1 MSSLPASDALPPA
14 SQEALAA
21 DQVSMTDQRIVCRD
35 ELLNFIKSIKFPN
48 PVAVTLTM
56 KKRVGGRAADT
67 IIASENFRHFRN
79 RLNHT
84 VLGSRAKRYGKQLAM
99 VVVLEISADHRLHF
113 HCIIER
119 PYHCS
124 LEQFAA
130 MIREQ
135 WWKTDFG
142 YHQVDVQD
150 QPDAGWTDYIL
161 KQRQKRSLLDSID
174 WANCQLIAE

>member
-1 MSSLPASDALPPA
+1 MRCQQFA
-14 SQEALAA
+14 
-21 DQVSMTDQRIVCRD
+21 CRH
-35 ELLNFIKSIKFPN
+35 ELDIFIKQVEFKN
-48 PVAVTLTM
+48 PTAVTLTM

-99 VVVLEISADHRLHF
+99 VVVIEISADHRLHF

-119 PYHCS
+119 PYHS
-124 LEQFAA
+124 SIEQFATI
-130 MIREQ
+130 IREQ

-150 QPDAGWTDYIL
+150 QPNAGWIHYIL
-161 KQRQKRSLLDSID
+161 KPRQKSSLLDSID
-174 WANCQLIAE
+174 WTNCHLIAE

>member
-1 MSSLPASDALPPA
+1 
-14 SQEALAA
+14 
-21 DQVSMTDQRIVCRD
+21 MTCQPFACRD
-35 ELLNFIKSIKFPN
+35 ELVRFLKSIKFQN
-48 PVAVTLTM
+48 PAAVTLTM
-56 KKRVGGRAADT
+56 KKRAGGRAADP

-84 VLGSRAKRYGKQLAM
+84 VLGSRAKRHGARLSM
-99 VVVLEISADHRLHF
+99 VVVLEMSADHRLHF
-113 HCIIER
+113 HCIIDR
-119 PYHCS
+119 PYHCPFP
-124 LEQFAA
+124 QFEAI
-130 MIREQ
+130 IREQ

-150 QPDAGWTDYIL
+150 QSDDGWTDYIL